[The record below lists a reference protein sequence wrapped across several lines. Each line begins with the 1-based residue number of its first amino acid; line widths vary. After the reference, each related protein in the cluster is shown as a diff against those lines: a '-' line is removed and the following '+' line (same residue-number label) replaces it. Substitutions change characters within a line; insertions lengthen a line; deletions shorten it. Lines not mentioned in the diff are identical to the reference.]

1 MASPE
6 LKNKTLSGIFWNFAQ
21 KLVNQ
26 SFHFI
31 VTVVLARLLM
41 PEDYG
46 VVAIAGMFTAL
57 LGIFM
62 NGGLGAA
69 LIQKKDT
76 DELDFNTVFFMG
88 LGMSFVLYTI
98 IFFTAPL
105 MAIAYDS
112 PQLTAI
118 IRVLA
123 LGLPIGAL
131 GSVQGAYVSR
141 RMEFKKF

>member
-69 LIQKKDT
+69 L
-76 DELDFNTVFFMG
+76 
-88 LGMSFVLYTI
+88 
-98 IFFTAPL
+98 A
-105 MAIAYDS
+105 
-112 PQLTAI
+112 
-118 IRVLA
+118 LA
-123 LGLPIGAL
+123 QA
-131 GSVQGAYVSR
+131 
-141 RMEFKKF
+141 